1 MKKTL
6 LFLGSSVTYG
16 MDVDNY
22 SMCEYLAATDRFEV
36 IKWAVP
42 GTTLADID
50 SQSYVSRLAARRG
63 EVRACDHFICQL
75 STNDA
80 GRGLPLG
87 EISPY
92 RDPADF
98 DTATVTGAMEWIIA
112 TAKATWHAPV
122 AFYTGTRFDNS
133 RYAVMVERLFA
144 LQKKWDIGI
153 IDLWNDPDMN
163 AVTPDEYARYMGDPI
178 HPTKVGY
185 DAWWGPKFLAYLAK

>member
-16 MDVDNY
+16 MDVDND
-22 SMCEYLAATDRFEV
+22 SMCEYLAATDRFKV

-63 EVRACDHFICQL
+63 EVAACDHFICQL

-87 EISPY
+87 EISPS

-112 TAKATWHAPV
+112 TARARGMSLFPFIPALASTIPSMRRWWSACWPCKQSGASVSSTC
-122 AFYTGTRFDNS
+122 GT
-133 RYAVMVERLFA
+133 
-144 LQKKWDIGI
+144 
-153 IDLWNDPDMN
+153 
-163 AVTPDEYARYMGDPI
+163 TP
-178 HPTKVGY
+178 T
-185 DAWWGPKFLAYLAK
+185 

>member
-16 MDVDNY
+16 MDVDND
-22 SMCEYLAATDRFEV
+22 SMCEYLAATDRFKV

-63 EVRACDHFICQL
+63 EVAACDHFICQL

-87 EISPY
+87 EISPS

-112 TAKATWHAPV
+112 TARATWNVPV
-122 AFYTGTRFDNS
+122 SFYTGTRFDNS
-133 RYAVMVERLFA
+133 LYAAMVERLLA
-144 LQKKWDIGI
+144 LQTKWGIGI

-163 AVTPDEYARYMGDPI
+163 AVSADDYVRYMCDPI
-178 HPTKVGY
+178 HPSKAGY
-185 DAWWGPKFLAYLAK
+185 DEWWGPKFLAYLTR